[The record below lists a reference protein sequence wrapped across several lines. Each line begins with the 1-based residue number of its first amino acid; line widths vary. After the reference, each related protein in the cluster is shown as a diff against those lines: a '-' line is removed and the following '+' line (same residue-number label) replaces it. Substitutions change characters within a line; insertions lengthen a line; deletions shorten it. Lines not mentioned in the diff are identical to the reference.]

1 MKDSSLL
8 CSVGTM
14 LMFAR
19 IKLER
24 LRIQQGMRMQV
35 HNVHISRAVIRG
47 QRSDRAHWLGPMQVV
62 PKSRT
67 SAFLRNLR
75 NLKQKGLLLVITT
88 APACHPGPRQSSRS
102 VALAK
107 RITALRTRM
116 VGKAFMR
123 KRTPRN
129 HETIMSRLVN
139 SKVWSFSSVF
149 KSFQRHQNML
159 LPTTTSR

>member
-1 MKDSSLL
+1 
-8 CSVGTM
+8 
-14 LMFAR
+14 
-19 IKLER
+19 
-24 LRIQQGMRMQV
+24 MQV

-47 QRSDRAHWLGPMQVV
+47 QSSGSSALARADASSSQIKDFRLSSQPQ
-62 PKSRT
+62 KFET
-67 SAFLRNLR
+67 
-75 NLKQKGLLLVITT
+75 KGLLLVITT

-129 HETIMSRLVN
+129 HETIMSRLLN

-159 LPTTTSR
+159 RPTTTSR

>member
-1 MKDSSLL
+1 
-8 CSVGTM
+8 
-14 LMFAR
+14 
-19 IKLER
+19 
-24 LRIQQGMRMQV
+24 MQV

-47 QRSDRAHWLGPMQVV
+47 QRSGSSALARADASSPQIKDFRLSSQPQ
-62 PKSRT
+62 KFET
-67 SAFLRNLR
+67 
-75 NLKQKGLLLVITT
+75 KGLLLVITT